1 MKPVIGHAAWLKWFS
16 KNLHDEEIPMMRLGR
31 NTKLKKLVLS
41 LFLALLVACGGAKI
55 PTSYHD
61 PEMDFAALRT
71 VAVMPFAN
79 YSREK
84 LAGDRLRDTITNTLL
99 STGALYVVPSGEVAR
114 GIARAGIAN
123 PTAPS
128 LEEVVKL
135 AGIIN
140 VDAVFTGTVNEYG
153 EVRSGNTTA
162 NIISVSL
169 ELIEIQTRKVV
180 WTASATK
187 GGITIWDR
195 LFGSGGQPMSDVTQA
210 AVDELM
216 DKLFSQSS

>member
-1 MKPVIGHAAWLKWFS
+1 
-16 KNLHDEEIPMMRLGR
+16 MMTPGSS
-31 NTKLKKLVLS
+31 TKLRKLVLS
-41 LFLALLVACGGAKI
+41 LFLTFLVACGSAKI
-55 PTSYHD
+55 STSYHD

-84 LAGDRLRDTITNTLL
+84 LAGSRLRDTITNTLL
-99 STGALYVVPSGEVAR
+99 STGALYVIPSGEVAR
-114 GIARAGIAN
+114 GIARAGITN

-128 LEEVVKL
+128 LEELVKL

-140 VDAVFTGTVNEYG
+140 VDAVFTGAVNEYG

-162 NIISVSL
+162 NIISVTL

-216 DKLFSQSS
+216 DKLFRQSS

>member
-1 MKPVIGHAAWLKWFS
+1 
-16 KNLHDEEIPMMRLGR
+16 MMRLGSS
-31 NTKLKKLVLS
+31 TKLKKLVLS
-41 LFLALLVACGGAKI
+41 LFLALLVACGSSKI
-55 PTSYHD
+55 PSSYHD

-114 GIARAGIAN
+114 GIARAGITN

-128 LEEVVKL
+128 LEELVKL

-162 NIISVSL
+162 NIISVTL
-169 ELIEIQTRKVV
+169 ELIEVQTRKVV

-216 DKLFSQSS
+216 DKLFRQSS